1 MADTSLAERKIGL
14 LVWQL
19 SNHWQSKLRIIL
31 KDYKLT
37 LNEYLILESISDLS
51 ENQKELSQNRI
62 SIFSGIDISV
72 ASVTFKLLENKK
84 LIARKTKKDNRKK
97 IVEMLASGINL
108 YNKVKPLIVREELN
122 IFYKLHNEIYNFKN
136 LIKLL
141 LGKSVRI
148 KAKKIYEQ
156 NQ

>member
-14 LVWQL
+14 LIWQL
-19 SNHWQSKLRIIL
+19 SNLWQSKLRKIL

-51 ENQKELSQNRI
+51 ENQNELSQNRI
-62 SIFSGIDISV
+62 SIFAGIDISV

-84 LIARKTKKDNRKK
+84 LIARRTKKDNRKK
-97 IVEMLASGINL
+97 IVEMLANGINL
-108 YNKVKPLIVREELN
+108 HNKVKPLILKEELN
-122 IFYKLHNEIYNFKN
+122 IFNKLHNETYNFKN

-148 KAKKIYEQ
+148 KAKKTL
-156 NQ
+156 

>member
-1 MADTSLAERKIGL
+1 MADTSLSERKIGL

-19 SNHWQSKLRIIL
+19 SNHWQSKLRKIL

-37 LNEYLILESISDLS
+37 LNEYLILESISDLL

-84 LIARKTKKDNRKK
+84 LIARRIKKDNRKK

-108 YNKVKPLIVREELN
+108 YNKVKPLILKEELN
-122 IFYKLHNEIYNFKN
+122 IFNKLHNEIYNFKN

>member
-1 MADTSLAERKIGL
+1 MADTSLSEKKIGL

-19 SNHWQSKLRIIL
+19 SNHWQSKLRKIL

-37 LNEYLILESISDLS
+37 LNEYLILESISDLL

-62 SIFSGIDISV
+62 SIFAGIDISV

-84 LIARKTKKDNRKK
+84 LIARRTKKDNRKK
-97 IVEMLASGINL
+97 IVEMLANGINL
-108 YNKVKPLIVREELN
+108 HNKVKPMILKEELN
-122 IFYKLHNEIYNFKN
+122 IFNKLHNEIYNFKN

-141 LGKSVRI
+141 LGKKVRI
-148 KAKKIYEQ
+148 KAKK
-156 NQ
+156 NL

>member
-1 MADTSLAERKIGL
+1 MTDTSLAEKKIGL

-19 SNHWQSKLRIIL
+19 SNHWQSRLRKIL

-37 LNEYLILESISDLS
+37 LNEYLILESIFDLS

-62 SIFSGIDISV
+62 SIFAGIDISV

-84 LIARKTKKDNRKK
+84 LIARRTKKDNRKK

-108 YNKVKPLIVREELN
+108 HNKVKPLILKEELN
-122 IFYKLHNEIYNFKN
+122 IFNKLHNEIYNFKN

-148 KAKKIYEQ
+148 KAKR
-156 NQ
+156 NL

>member
-1 MADTSLAERKIGL
+1 MADTSLAEKKIGL

-19 SNHWQSKLRIIL
+19 SNHWQSKLRKIL

-37 LNEYLILESISDLS
+37 LNEYLVLESISDLS
-51 ENQKELSQNRI
+51 ENQIELSQNKI
-62 SIFSGIDISV
+62 SIFAGIDISV

-84 LIARKTKKDNRKK
+84 LIIRTTKNDNRKK
-97 IVEMLASGINL
+97 IVEMLASGIKL
-108 YNKVKPLIVREELN
+108 YNKVKPLILREELN
-122 IFYKLHNEIYNFKN
+122 IFYKLNDEIYNFKN

-148 KAKKIYEQ
+148 KAKKIL
-156 NQ
+156 

>member
-1 MADTSLAERKIGL
+1 MADTSLSEKKIGL

-19 SNHWQSKLRIIL
+19 SNSWQSKLRKIL
-31 KDYKLT
+31 KNYHIT
-37 LNEYLILESISDLS
+37 LNEYLVLESIYNLFQ
-51 ENQKELSQNRI
+51 NQNELSQNEI
-62 SIFSGIDISV
+62 SIFAGIDISV

-84 LIARKTKKDNRKK
+84 LIIRTTKNDNRKK

-108 YNKVKPLIVREELN
+108 YNKVEPLILREELN
-122 IFYKLHNEIYNFKN
+122 IFYKLNEEIYNFKN

-148 KAKKIYEQ
+148 KAKKIL
-156 NQ
+156 

>member
-1 MADTSLAERKIGL
+1 MADTSLAEKKIGL

-19 SNHWQSKLRIIL
+19 SNHWQSKLRKIL

-37 LNEYLILESISDLS
+37 LNEYLVLESISDLS
-51 ENQKELSQNRI
+51 ENQIELSQNKI
-62 SIFSGIDISV
+62 SIFAGIDISV

-84 LIARKTKKDNRKK
+84 LIIRRIKNDNRKK

-108 YNKVKPLIVREELN
+108 HNKVKPLILREELN
-122 IFYKLHNEIYNFKN
+122 IFYKLNDEIYNFKN

-148 KAKKIYEQ
+148 KAKKIL
-156 NQ
+156 